1 MALPLWAS
9 QVWQRQPDVQA
20 LISARNAQDARTQ
33 QAIFAGLEMQMKQ
46 QELAAQQRQ
55 FQESM
60 ALKQQQ
66 EKNAMQTKAWEMEM
80 AQKRLDQ
87 QALVDAANIAHYNAM
102 TAKYNREAQP
112 PPPINAQPYPSMPGG
127 AGTETSSQGAPVDY
141 TSVPVDAG
149 VSALNDVNQQMLG
162 AQAGLTGLEAGLT
175 GLEAGISGELSKA
188 VEGATAPTS
197 QEGPNPLLPP
207 APSQNSPERIDLS
220 KLDEDQKFRLGLP
233 VGQLV
238 NLGNNTY
245 GQRLPGNQFRI
256 GEANSKGGIEF
267 HPAQDIVPKAT
278 QTNEDKLALLDAK
291 TARALVGKKA
301 TLAAVL
307 GTKPKAV
314 QDQVSRFT
322 SPLLNG
328 DTDFDV
334 TKIVNAIND
343 VESNAKYAAKLI
355 ADAEK
360 YGTAQQKSA
369 VSSTLREMDLVIRA
383 HEGRFDPIDKE
394 MAAREQKA
402 YEEEI
407 KPLKEKRATLRSLL
421 DEKLESITGK
431 PMSNKPAAAPS
442 TGTPSS
448 NIGKLREQEGIDAAA
463 AKTSYLKSL
472 FKTAK

>member
-60 ALKQQQ
+60 AFKQQQ

-80 AQKRLDQ
+80 EQKRMDQ
-87 QALVDAANIAHYNAM
+87 QALVDAANIAHYSAM

-141 TSVPVDAG
+141 TSVLVDAG
-149 VSALNDVNQQMLG
+149 VSALKDANQQILG
-162 AQAGLTGLEAGLT
+162 AQAGLTGLED
-175 GLEAGISGELSKA
+175 GISGELSKA
-188 VEGATAPTS
+188 VEGATAPAP

-207 APSQNSPERIDLS
+207 APSPNSPERIDLS

-256 GEANSKGGIEF
+256 GEANSKGSIEF

-278 QTNEDKLALLDAK
+278 QTNEDKLALMDAK
-291 TARALVGKKA
+291 AARALVGKKT

-334 TKIVNAIND
+334 TKIISAVND
-343 VESNAKYAAKLI
+343 VERNASEATKLI
-355 ADAEK
+355 VDAKK

-369 VSSTLREMDLVIRA
+369 VSSTLREMDLVSKA
-383 HEGRFDPIDKE
+383 HEGRFNPIDKE

-407 KPLKEKRATLRSLL
+407 KPLKEKLVTLRSSL
-421 DEKLESITGK
+421 DEELESITGK
-431 PMSNKPAAAPS
+431 PAAAPAQPLPAAPS